1 MRKNLPVTQNEYDY
15 DPAEMIVSATD
26 LKGRIV
32 YANETFIRVSGYSWD
47 ELVGKAH
54 NMVRH
59 PDVPPAAF
67 QDLWDTIARGDPWT
81 GIVKNRRKNGDHYWV
96 VANVIPLVEDG
107 RVTGYLSVRTR
118 PTREQVDAA
127 AKLYAGMNGGS
138 RRFAIRGGEV
148 WRTGPAGWLQRVA
161 RLSIATRAGIAFFG
175 IAAAA
180 SLPALGL
187 LPPAGASGIALALAA
202 LATWQFHA
210 RIARPIAETI
220 GIATRLA
227 GCDLRPQPV
236 ATGTDEIGRM
246 RRALVQL
253 NVNLLAVMG
262 DVRSA
267 AHSVS
272 RVSTEISQ
280 GGDDLSSRS
289 EEQASSLEETAASM
303 EEIAATAQQSDG
315 SVTQAARLVVEAS
328 KVATEGSDAMR
339 RVVSTMDAISA
350 SSGRISE
357 IISVI
362 DGIAFQTN
370 LLALNAAV
378 EAARAGEQGRGFA
391 VVASEVRALAQR
403 SAQAAREVK
412 TLITD
417 SVNGVTTGTAEVN
430 EAGRTIGRIVDS
442 VNEVRLVLEGITGA
456 IAEQRSG
463 ISQVNDAVTQLDLV
477 VQQNAALAEQSAA
490 AAHSLKDEAGGVIR
504 TLGLFKGIADR

>member
-1 MRKNLPVTQNEYDY
+1 
-15 DPAEMIVSATD
+15 
-26 LKGRIV
+26 
-32 YANETFIRVSGYSWD
+32 
-47 ELVGKAH
+47 
-54 NMVRH
+54 
-59 PDVPPAAF
+59 
-67 QDLWDTIARGDPWT
+67 
-81 GIVKNRRKNGDHYWV
+81 
-96 VANVIPLVEDG
+96 
-107 RVTGYLSVRTR
+107 
-118 PTREQVDAA
+118 
-127 AKLYAGMNGGS
+127 
-138 RRFAIRGGEV
+138 
-148 WRTGPAGWLQRVA
+148 
-161 RLSIATRAGIAFFG
+161 
-175 IAAAA
+175 
-180 SLPALGL
+180 
-187 LPPAGASGIALALAA
+187 
-202 LATWQFHA
+202 
-210 RIARPIAETI
+210 
-220 GIATRLA
+220 
-227 GCDLRPQPV
+227 
-236 ATGTDEIGRM
+236 M

-272 RVSTEISQ
+272 QVSTEISQ

-289 EEQASSLEETAASM
+289 EAQASSLEETAASM